1 MKRQPSEWQKI
12 FAKEATDKGLL
23 SKIYKLLM
31 QLNTKKV
38 KVKSFSYVQLFATP
52 WAVAYQASLSMG
64 FLRQEYLLE
73 WVAISFYRRFSQ
85 PRDWIWVSHIVGRG
99 FTIYNPIK
107 KWAEDDGQKR
117 EPCYT
122 AGVNVNWYNQYE
134 KQHEVT
140 LKN

>member
-73 WVAISFYRRFSQ
+73 WVAISCSRESSQ
-85 PRDWIWVSHIVGRG
+85 PRDQTHIFCIGRWILYHWATREA
-99 FTIYNPIK
+99 PISVL
-107 KWAEDDGQKR
+107 Q
-117 EPCYT
+117 
-122 AGVNVNWYNQYE
+122 
-134 KQHEVT
+134 
-140 LKN
+140 